1 MTNNHKTYQVILLGA
16 LPGVMDVQAQAG
28 FAKLFKL
35 SPEKV
40 EQVFAQPRRVLK
52 SGLTQQ
58 QAEAYLQRLADVGVA
73 CEMREQTEVSPT
85 QAPPPPTEPPAGAG
99 SPPETS
105 GEEKA
110 QESGEPRE
118 CPFVFTG
125 NGFEY
130 FKIWIV
136 NILLSIVTLGI
147 YSAWAKVRNK
157 QYFYGN
163 TYLDGVSFSYTA
175 DPVKILIGR
184 IIAFVFLVIYTVF
197 SETTII
203 GALVMGVLL
212 LVFLPW
218 VICKSMRF
226 NARYSQYRNVPFCFH
241 GRAGEAALVFLLW
254 PFLSLFTLGLLF
266 PYAFHQQKK
275 FIYGMH
281 GYGTT
286 EFEFSA
292 KVGDFY
298 KVFLMAFGVYVV
310 GGGIAMVLGAEIHP
324 TVALIL
330 TMVAYF
336 FAFAYFAVAM
346 ANLNYNSITLREHAL
361 SANWNLKRYCWL
373 LISNTLLIIVTV
385 GLFIPWAKVRTAQ
398 FKADYTSAVFVG
410 DIDTL
415 VAEERDS
422 VNALAE
428 SVGDLFD
435 IEIGL

>member
-1 MTNNHKTYQVILLGA
+1 MINDNKTYQVILLGA
-16 LPGVMDVQAQAG
+16 LPGVVDVQAQAG

-35 SPEKV
+35 PPEKV
-40 EQVFAQPRRVLK
+40 ERVFAQPRRVLK
-52 SGLTQQ
+52 SGLTLQ
-58 QAEAYLQRLADVGVA
+58 QAETYVKRLADVGVA
-73 CEMREQTEVSPT
+73 CEMREQVTPVSEPA
-85 QAPPPPTEPPAGAG
+85 APPPADPSAGAPPAPGDSTNA
-99 SPPETS
+99 
-105 GEEKA
+105 A
-110 QESGEPRE
+110 DVNEPRE

-163 TYLDGVSFSYTA
+163 TYLDDVSFAYTA

-212 LVFLPW
+212 LIFLPW

-292 KVGDFY
+292 TVGEFY
-298 KVFLMAFGVYVV
+298 KVFLLTFGIYVV
-310 GGGIAMVLGAEIHP
+310 TVGIAMILGAQTHP
-324 TVALIL
+324 VIALML

-336 FAFAYFAVAM
+336 FSFAYFAVAM
-346 ANLNYNSITLREHAL
+346 ANVNYNAITLREHAL
-361 SANWNLKRYCWL
+361 SADWNLKRYCWL
-373 LISNTLLIIVTV
+373 LVSNTLLTIVTL

-398 FKADYTSAVFVG
+398 FKADHTSAVLVG

-415 VAEERDS
+415 VAEERDN